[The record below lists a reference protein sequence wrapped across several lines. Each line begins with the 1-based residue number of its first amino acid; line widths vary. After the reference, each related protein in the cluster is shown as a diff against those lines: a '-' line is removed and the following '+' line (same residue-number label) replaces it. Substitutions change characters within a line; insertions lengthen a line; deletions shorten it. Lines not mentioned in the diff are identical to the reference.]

1 MRPSDAALDRT
12 QTTEE
17 KEDVSGAGDFV
28 PHTPEDIEAMLGVIG
43 ASSVDDLF
51 AAIPTPLRDPSISLV
66 DALPEPGVVSH
77 LRSLAGR
84 NVPAGDGVNFLGGGL
99 YDHYVPAAVR
109 AMQSRGEF
117 ATAYTPY
124 QAEASQGT
132 LQMIFEFQTM
142 IAELFG
148 LAVSNAS
155 LYDGGTAL
163 VEAVNL
169 AAMRRAGR
177 RVLLCTGVNPRY
189 RRVLETYADGLGI
202 DVEVLPATD
211 FGTDPGAIGGDD
223 VLAVVVQQPN
233 AWGFLEDARGLTAA
247 ADEAGAVVIGIADPM
262 TLGLLAPPGEWGAAI
277 AISEGQSVGNP
288 MAFGG
293 QCVGLF
299 ACNDEFARHMPG
311 RLVGETVDA
320 DGRRGWV
327 LTLQA
332 REQHIK
338 REKAGSNICTN
349 QTLFALGVAV
359 HLSWLGP
366 EGLRR
371 VGEISSSLAHE
382 AARRITSETN
392 FEIASSRPFL
402 REFAVRGPRD
412 TLDEL
417 RHRGIFAGPALDTDT
432 FNLAFTEKRSA
443 AEIDLLVDALTAIGK
458 T

>member
-1 MRPSDAALDRT
+1 
-12 QTTEE
+12 
-17 KEDVSGAGDFV
+17 VSAGDFV
-28 PHTPEDIEAMLGVIG
+28 PHTDEDVAAMLDVIG
-43 ASSVDDLF
+43 AASVDDLF
-51 AAIPTPLRDPSISLV
+51 AAIPAALRDPAITLV

-77 LRSLAGR
+77 LRVLAGR
-84 NVPAGDGVNFLGGGL
+84 NAPAGDGVNFLGGGL

-148 LAVSNAS
+148 LPVSNAS

-169 AAMRRAGR
+169 AAMRREGR
-177 RVLLCTGVNPRY
+177 RVLLCGGVNPRY

-211 FGTDPGAIGGDD
+211 GGTEPQAVRGEDL
-223 VLAVVVQQPN
+223 LAVVVQQPN
-233 AWGFLEDARGLTAA
+233 ALGFLEDARGLAA
-247 ADEAGAVVIGIADPM
+247 AAGDAGAVVIGIADPM

-277 AISEGQSVGNP
+277 AISEGQSLGNP

-299 ACNDEFARHMPG
+299 ACDDEFARHMPG
-311 RLVGETVDA
+311 RLVGETVDGE
-320 DGRRGWV
+320 GRRGWV

-366 EGLRR
+366 DGLRR
-371 VGEISSSLAHE
+371 VGEISSALAHE
-382 AARRITSETN
+382 AARRIADETN
-392 FEIASSRPFL
+392 FDISSSRPFV
-402 REFAVRGPRD
+402 REFAVRSPKPASEV
-412 TLDEL
+412 LDEL
-417 RHRGIFAGPALDTDT
+417 RHRGIFAGPALEGDT
-432 FNLAFTEKRSA
+432 FNLAFTEKRTPQ
-443 AEIDLLVDALTAIGK
+443 EIDLLVDALTEIGK
-458 T
+458 R